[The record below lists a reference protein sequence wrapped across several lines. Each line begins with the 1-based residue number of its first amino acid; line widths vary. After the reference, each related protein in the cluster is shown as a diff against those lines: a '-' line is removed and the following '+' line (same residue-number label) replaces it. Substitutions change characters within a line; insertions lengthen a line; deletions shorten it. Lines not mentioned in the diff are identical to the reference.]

1 MDRYK
6 RILVATDFSDINRVA
21 IERAAIL
28 AKQDESELIVLHVVE
43 HFPYDGPLFSAMP
56 QNVKPDDVM
65 AQQVRGKMNEL
76 LDALKLQHA
85 QSEIRITMK
94 SARYEILRFAHS
106 HNVDLI
112 VVAPHGRGVIGTL
125 GSTAIGILNGADC
138 DVLAVR
144 EPAKST

>member
-1 MDRYK
+1 MNRYK
-6 RILVATDFSDINRVA
+6 RILVTTDFSDINRVA
-21 IERAAIL
+21 VERAALL
-28 AKQDESELIVLHVVE
+28 AQQDESELIVLHVVE

-56 QNVKPDDVM
+56 QNFKPDDVM

-76 LDALKLQHA
+76 LDALKLEDA
-85 QSEIRITMK
+85 QPKIRITMK
-94 SARYEILRFAHS
+94 SARHEILRFAQS
-106 HNVDLI
+106 HRVDLI

-144 EPAKST
+144 EPAEPA